1 MNELEKV
8 VTGTMVSVEAE
19 VRSALVKAG
28 FGVLTEIDIAATL
41 KEKLGVERAPIKV
54 LGACN
59 PKLINQALEIDTSV
73 ALYVPCNVVLQAID
87 GGIKVSAL
95 DPLSIMS
102 SPEMEELGLQA
113 RGLLIR
119 AIDSLE
125 GSPS

>member
-19 VRSALVKAG
+19 VRSALAKAG
-28 FGVLTEIDIAATL
+28 FGVLTEIDMAATL

-113 RGLLIR
+113 RGLLIS
-119 AIDSLE
+119 AIDSVE